1 MKLTT
6 CLTLFILIFSTSG
19 LAANNENLDS
29 NLVEEN
35 KVTTENETL
44 SKEAVNGK
52 TQTCWSAKKCT
63 GKVLSHRDKHNC
75 KVKSHGKSWT
85 SPKGECSNII

>member
-1 MKLTT
+1 MKFTT
-6 CLTLFILIFSTSG
+6 SLTLLALLFSTSA
-19 LAANNENLDS
+19 LSESNTNLDG
-29 NLVEEN
+29 NVAEED
-35 KVTTENETL
+35 KLTTENEI
-44 SKEAVNGK
+44 SYQDVVNGK

-85 SPKGECSNII
+85 SPQGKCSNII